1 MRPTVIRFIVGGA
14 LGIAF
19 SVSLMLPGAVVFPE
33 EPPIRRLAAPD
44 VPSTRVV
51 RAAPVTVPKKAP
63 PPRRVV
69 VRPVYVPTIRR
80 APSASVV
87 RHPPSRSKPSPKPVP
102 RTSPPAQRR
111 LTPLLA
117 PPAEHAKAETSKKVK
132 REKGHEKGE
141 RERDRGD
148 KDQDKGKEKDKGN
161 DDEGDDDEGGGE
173 RGDDSV
179 GG

>member
-14 LGIAF
+14 LGTAF

-33 EPPIRRLAAPD
+33 EPPIRRLAPPD
-44 VPSTRVV
+44 MPSTRVV
-51 RAAPVTVPKKAP
+51 RAAPVAAPKKAP
-63 PPRRVV
+63 APRRVV

-80 APSASVV
+80 APAARLV

-111 LTPLLA
+111 LAPLHA
-117 PPAEHAKAETSKKVK
+117 PPVEHAKAEASKKANRK
-132 REKGHEKGE
+132 DHEKGE

-148 KDQDKGKEKDKGN
+148 KDQDKGKEKDKGK
-161 DDEGDDDEGGGE
+161 DDEGGDDDEGGGE
-173 RGDDSV
+173 RGDDSA